1 MTRTVHIILQALGF
15 IISAG
20 TMATSIV
27 PAKYQPYVVLVVSA
41 AQGALAWYNHNF
53 NPDGTPASVAY
64 VAKLLILFL
73 LLSGST
79 MAQAN
84 PPTPSYSPLFSVSTQ
99 AVAVRIGGQTSPGT
113 DAIGSFNLTPNWQLQ
128 SDNVLAPGINFQGY
142 YGGVKGY
149 LSFLSKALEKTS
161 LADIK
166 PYAHAMVGIVR
177 NVPATGTAQ
186 QHYSF
191 SVDGGFDY
199 QVNGTLSV
207 GPRVGYLNAPGFG
220 PHPNGALVSAN
231 VTVVLA
237 KLVGK

>member
-1 MTRTVHIILQALGF
+1 MTATHTIIIQVIIGLLAIGNQAVNV
-15 IISAG
+15 
-20 TMATSIV
+20 V
-27 PAKYQPYVVLVVSA
+27 PAKWKPVVTGLLA
-41 AQGALAWYNHNF
+41 LGAIVQARLAHNW
-53 NPDGTPASVAY
+53 NPDGTTAKLAY

-73 LLSGST
+73 LLGGTT
-79 MAQAN
+79 MAQT
-84 PPTPSYSPLFSVSTQ
+84 PTPTPTPLFSVSTQ

-113 DAIGSFNLTPNWQLQ
+113 DAIGAFNLTPNWQLQ
-128 SDNVLAPGINFQGY
+128 SDNVLAPAINFQGY

-149 LSFLSKALEKTS
+149 LSFLSKALAKTS

-199 QVNGTLSV
+199 QVNGTFSV